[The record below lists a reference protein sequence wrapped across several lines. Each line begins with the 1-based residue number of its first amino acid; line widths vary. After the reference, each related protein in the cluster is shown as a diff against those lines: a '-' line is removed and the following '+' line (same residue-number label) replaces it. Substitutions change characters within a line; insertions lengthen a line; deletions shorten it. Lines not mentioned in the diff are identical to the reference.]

1 MKLLHLFLSVL
12 LILVW
17 TSTGSARPPTSEREC
32 EQQKGICFQWLCV
45 EPWYQVGTCGDS
57 RSACCKQ

>member
-1 MKLLHLFLSVL
+1 KRISYA
-12 LILVW
+12 LVVIA
-17 TSTGSARPPTSEREC
+17 SHPKPPTSEREC